1 MQQSFVS
8 TSVASL
14 GWGSQ
19 FRIGDQHEIFHTITP
34 VQLKEIKEIESQCV
48 RDVEGRA
55 LREKKRTREK

>member
-8 TSVASL
+8 TSATSL

-19 FRIGDQHEIFHTITP
+19 FRIGDQHEIFHIITP
-34 VQLKEIKEIESQCV
+34 VHLKEIKEIESQCV

-55 LREKKRTREK
+55 LREKKRTRER